1 MNMLLSAS
9 FLSELANHMWQTT
22 IVVGIVAVIARAMR
36 GNRACLRH
44 AMWLG
49 ASVKFAVPF
58 SLLIAAGSVF
68 EWPRARLASVP
79 APNLFEITRMVAEP
93 VAAAP
98 DNPWPGL
105 LTWVAGSVWLA
116 GFSIV
121 LLSWRRAGRRSRAMV
136 RSAAPVSELASEW
149 TDVRVS
155 TEAVGPA
162 VFGLV
167 RPVLLL
173 PAGIDARLTR
183 EELSAVIAHERAHA
197 ERYDNLTTAFH
208 RAVTAVFWFHP
219 FVWWVGR
226 RLIEERERASDE
238 AAVAAG
244 FSPAVY
250 ARGLLKVCRSALG
263 APQGCMAGAYSSN
276 LKTRVEGIMKYDEIR
291 KLHPALRFAVGALA
305 MLSLAGPLAA
315 GFLHP
320 SARPANQEPV
330 AAPVPPGE
338 DGEVAET
345 VELWPDVDV
354 VYIIEDLERAAF
366 EDLETDEERRRFIE
380 SFWLRR
386 DPTPGTAGNEYRD
399 EHYRR
404 IEEANRRF
412 SFGDT
417 DGWRSDR
424 GRIYIVYGE
433 PETIQSVVSGAGQ
446 PASFATE
453 RWRYPY
459 IEGVGANAEL
469 TFVDVNRTGDY
480 RLRLPATPPGRVIA
494 GSRTPPGR
502 TIELEVT
509 TQTTGAPAEQATDAV
524 QTASPSEAEPFRVG
538 EGVVAPRVLE
548 RVAPR
553 YTPEARR
560 LRTEGIVR
568 VEGVVRRDGSL
579 DVQRVARSPSPEL
592 AEAAVGALRQWRFT
606 PGTLGGEPVDVR
618 LNIEVSFNLG
628 D

>member
-1 MNMLLSAS
+1 MTALLSPW
-9 FLSELANHMWQTT
+9 FLSELANHLWQTT
-22 IVVGIVAVIARAMR
+22 VFVGIVAVITRAMR
-36 GNRACLRH
+36 GNRACVRH
-44 AMWLG
+44 AMWLA
-49 ASVKFAVPF
+49 ASVKFAVPL
-58 SLLIAAGSVF
+58 SLLVAAGSVF
-68 EWPRARLASVP
+68 EWPRTRLAAVP
-79 APNLFEITRMVAEP
+79 APNLFEITRIVAEP
-93 VAAAP
+93 VVVPAA
-98 DNPWPGL
+98 NPGSGL
-105 LTWVAGSVWLA
+105 LTWLAGSVWLA
-116 GFSIV
+116 GFAIV
-121 LLSWRRAGRRSRAMV
+121 LLSWRRALRRSHATV
-136 RSAAPVSELASEW
+136 RSAAPGRELASGW

-155 TEAVGPA
+155 TEAAGPA

-183 EELSAVIAHERAHA
+183 EELSAVIAHETAHA
-197 ERYDNLTTAFH
+197 RRYDNLTTALH
-208 RAVTAVFWFHP
+208 RVVTAVFWFHP
-219 FVWWVGR
+219 FVWWIGH

-238 AAVAAG
+238 AAIAAG
-244 FSPAVY
+244 CSPAVY
-250 ARGLLKVCRSALG
+250 ARGLLKVCRSALDM
-263 APQGCMAGAYSSN
+263 PQGCMAGAYSSN
-276 LKTRVEGIMKYDEIR
+276 LRTRVEGIMKYDEIR
-291 KLHPALRFAVGALA
+291 RLHPALRFAVGALA
-305 MLSLAGPLAA
+305 MLSLTLPVAA

-320 SARPANQEPV
+320 AARPASQEPV
-330 AAPVPPGE
+330 PAPVPPGE
-338 DGEVAET
+338 DVQVAET

-354 VYIIEDLERAAF
+354 VYIIEDLERSAF
-366 EDLETDEERRRFIE
+366 EDLETEEERRRFIE

-386 DPTPGTAGNEYRD
+386 DPTPGTVGNEYRE

-433 PETIQSVVSGAGQ
+433 PASIQSTVSGAGQ
-446 PASFATE
+446 PASFAIQ
-453 RWRYPY
+453 RWRYAY
-459 IEGVGANAEL
+459 IEGLGANAEL

-480 RLRLPATPPGRVIA
+480 RLRLPETNVEQVIA
-494 GSRTPPGR
+494 GSRTPPDR
-502 TIELEVT
+502 VIELAVT
-509 TQTTGAPAEQATDAV
+509 RPRTETPAGQGAGAVPAP
-524 QTASPSEAEPFRVG
+524 SPESGPLPVG
-538 EGVVAPRVLE
+538 DGVVAPRVLE
-548 RVAPR
+548 RVAPQ

-568 VEGVVRRDGSL
+568 MEAVVRTDGSVE
-579 DVQRVARSPSPEL
+579 VQRVARSPSPEL